1 MFRVDRFDT
10 ILPPGQGA
18 IMAVGASKP
27 TSVTDKDGIF
37 SVKTKITVTH
47 QQDNKSATTKFSIN
61 AYSGFDSA
69 VSASISI
76 GVLLP
81 ALNACFKV
89 NVVTFTYCPFI
100 FDYLC
105 VFWHL
110 LDSTTYLQVMVL

>member
-89 NVVTFTYCPFI
+89 NV
-100 FDYLC
+100 
-105 VFWHL
+105 
-110 LDSTTYLQVMVL
+110 MVL